1 MKHRFRALTMAL
13 GAGALFQGM
22 AAAALGADLPAAPGT
37 VAAQPIAMQYRLYCS
52 GCHGLN
58 GQGGGDLAFA
68 SGKTPPDLTMLAS
81 RNGGVFPRDRV
92 LQVID
97 GRADV
102 KEHGPRD
109 MPVWGEWFK
118 FEAGE
123 GLGGLEGNEGVVRQ
137 RIEAMADYI
146 ETLQKK

>member
-1 MKHRFRALTMAL
+1 
-13 GAGALFQGM
+13 M
-22 AAAALGADLPAAPGT
+22 AAATYGADAPAPAAGT
-37 VAAQPIAMQYRLYCS
+37 VAAQPIVTQYRLYCS
-52 GCHGLN
+52 GCHGQT
-58 GQGGGDLAFA
+58 GEGGGDLAFA
-68 SGKTPPDLTMLAS
+68 SGKIPADLTTLSS

-102 KEHGPRD
+102 KEHGARD

-137 RIEAMADYI
+137 RVEAMADYI